1 MYDYL
6 EAMKEDIKTYILED
20 INVNSQYSN
29 MAELENALN
38 DDLWTVDSVTGNASG
53 SYTFNRY
60 KAQEYVMDNM
70 ELLVEMCSE
79 FGIDNAT
86 IGEKFL
92 EEDWEWMDVS
102 IRCYLLRQA
111 ISEALN
117 ELGENLIFGG
127 DEDNE

>member
-102 IRCYLLRQA
+102 IRCYLLGQA

>member
-20 INVNSQYSN
+20 INANSQYSN

-53 SYTFNRY
+53 SYTFNRW

-70 ELLVEMCSE
+70 ELLAEMCSE

-92 EEDWEWMDVS
+92 EEEWEWMDVS
-102 IRCYLLRQA
+102 IRCYLLGQA
-111 ISEALN
+111 ISEALD